1 MADRRAGPKQGPY
14 VRSPSG
20 GTEPRSRNQDG
31 TWRAKRSDA
40 GHAKKSSGGSSRTG
54 KKK

>member
-14 VRSPSG
+14 VPSPG
-20 GTEPRSRNQDG
+20 GGKQPRSRNEDG

-40 GHAKKSSGGSSRTG
+40 GKPREP
-54 KKK
+54 KKKGK